1 MAGGSFFEF
10 GGLVGGR
17 DAIFFRIT
25 GLSSP
30 AHCAY
35 FGVRFSPKVSYS
47 VIIKSWRKGD
57 AYYLNIPTNLLV
69 CSSVLLDS
77 LLEKYIMAKQASQAV
92 TAPVQSAVGS
102 AVDMVAGRSLVE
114 AQASLEEIFES
125 TSNGEKMMARG
136 EEQVQ
141 QADALLLDWLTV
153 WESVDGKQVKARTAR
168 LDIEG
173 KPVTD
178 KDGKPVMVFVPIA
191 YPEYLQVRSWAIAKY
206 FDCGAPTTDA
216 AERQFERQIGRLR
229 ALGWQSPK
237 AKTADAERMAAK
249 RAAEAAKFAAKSD
262 GELIEQ
268 KAELVA
274 KGDTKSMREATA
286 IAKEIE
292 RREKPEL
299 DKLQADIKVIHD
311 ALKKRAAEW
320 AKSGSVEGLERLT
333 AASLALG

>member
-1 MAGGSFFEF
+1 M
-10 GGLVGGR
+10 
-17 DAIFFRIT
+17 D
-25 GLSSP
+25 
-30 AHCAY
+30 
-35 FGVRFSPKVSYS
+35 
-47 VIIKSWRKGD
+47 RKGD
-57 AYYLNIPTNLLV
+57 AFCLLKSSRV
-69 CSSVLLDS
+69 VGLCSSVLLGS
-77 LLEKYIMAKQASQAV
+77 LLENTSWQTSLQAV
-92 TAPVQSAVGS
+92 TAPAQSAVGS
-102 AVDMVAGRSLVE
+102 VVEMICGRSLVE

-136 EEQVQ
+136 ESQVQ
-141 QADALLLDWLTV
+141 QADALLLDWLTQF
-153 WESVDGKQVKARTAR
+153 ESVDGKQVKMRTAR

-173 KPVTD
+173 KPVL
-178 KDGKPVMVFVPIA
+178 KEGKPVMVFVPIA

-216 AERQFERQIGRLR
+216 AERQWERQINRLR

-237 AKTADAERMAAK
+237 AKTANAERMAAK
-249 RAAEAAKFAAKSD
+249 RAEDAAKFAAKGD
-262 GELIEQ
+262 GELIDL

-274 KGDTKSMREATA
+274 KGDVKSMREATA

-299 DKLQADIKVIHD
+299 DQLQADIKVIHD

-320 AKSGSVEGLERLT
+320 AKAGSVEGLERLT

>member
-1 MAGGSFFEF
+1 LFERFARFFIGE
-10 GGLVGGR
+10 
-17 DAIFFRIT
+17 
-25 GLSSP
+25 
-30 AHCAY
+30 
-35 FGVRFSPKVSYS
+35 
-47 VIIKSWRKGD
+47 
-57 AYYLNIPTNLLV
+57 
-69 CSSVLLDS
+69 
-77 LLEKYIMAKQASQAV
+77 YIMANKATQAV
-92 TAPVQSAVGS
+92 TAPAQSAVGS
-102 AVDMVAGRSLVE
+102 AVEMVAGRSLAE
-114 AQASLEEIFES
+114 AQASLEEIFQS

-153 WESVDGKQVKARTAR
+153 WETVDGKQVKARTAR

-178 KDGKPVMVFVPIA
+178 QDGKPVMVFVPIP
-191 YPEYLQVRSWAIAKY
+191 YPEYLQVRSWAVAKY
-206 FDCGAPTTDA
+206 FDCGAPTPDA
-216 AERQFERQIGRLR
+216 AERQFERQIARLR

-237 AKTADAERMAAK
+237 SKTVDAERMAAK
-249 RAAEAAKFAAKSD
+249 RAAEAAKYAAKSD
-262 GELIEQ
+262 GELLDQ

-286 IAKEIE
+286 IAKELE
-292 RREKPEL
+292 NRAKPEQA
-299 DKLQADIKVIHD
+299 KLQADIKVIHD